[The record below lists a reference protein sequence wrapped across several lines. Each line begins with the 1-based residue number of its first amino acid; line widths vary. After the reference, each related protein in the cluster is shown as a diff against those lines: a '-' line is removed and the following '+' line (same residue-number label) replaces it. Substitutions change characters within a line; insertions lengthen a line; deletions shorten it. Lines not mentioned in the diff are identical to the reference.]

1 MLSLLPRL
9 AQGQA
14 PRLRRSLRREWQHWR
29 QRTPRRL
36 SAARGTLL
44 LLALAS
50 GAGLL
55 AAYSERLKEAAR
67 LRGDTESGLLE
78 LRINGHK
85 VVVAD
90 WGHWDPIHRY
100 LQHPDRR
107 IIERE
112 LLTSSI
118 VRDGQHL
125 RLMQLDG
132 RTLYDSREDLPGP
145 PLSPGERAAAERCLQ
160 EQARRLTRLPLAQR
174 LRTWGFHC
182 PLGSGTL
189 LGAATSISNSGATR
203 PVNGWILHFSTIER
217 PSYNPAI
224 NRAFAQ
230 LPAKLRR
237 PASEAGALRH
247 DWQTLH
253 SRPLPFLEELQ
264 QTPGSR
270 NNGSL
275 ASAARPAAVVQLA
288 QRLPLPELPR
298 GLLVQVLLPWLLLLA
313 GLSLLPASWLLL
325 LRSLRRNQRLERRRL
340 LRRLRQSRE
349 LDPASGLISLEEWLE
364 RLEQPAAA
372 QAPPGLWRLGLLD
385 IEVGSHSEALPNAA
399 SARRCALKRLLQEL
413 RRPEAPLH
421 GRLLALSR
429 EQQLLIAYRAAGP
442 QSAEE
447 ACLHH
452 LLDSVERDLAA
463 RMQLRLR
470 ALITSL
476 DHPAQRRT
484 AGESG
489 LERLLAD
496 LELLRSLAVEDRP
509 VRFLSAED
517 LQQVAGLRHRI
528 ASDFDCERLA
538 ANLVAHRYRPETV
551 FQLPVNPP
559 TPAAESSTPAL
570 FSQRSLRRLGS
581 GADAAPR
588 PLYTELLFR
597 LPEGMACG
605 LSIQE
610 LILALE
616 RNGSV
621 HLIDALMLRK
631 AISLTREVEGPRPL
645 LATNLSATTLESLQ
659 HRSTILG
666 LLREAGPEVCAH
678 LALEVTETSV
688 IADLDAWHGFLQE
701 LRGLGV
707 KVVIDDFGSGYASLA
722 YLFRFQADAIKIDR
736 QFSQRLHDPDVE
748 AMVEFLLRYEHQ
760 HGTAIVMEGIET
772 EAQLRHWRSL
782 GIRCFQGFL
791 FTPRANAASEARGAG
806 PASSPA
812 EARPAEG
819 RSSGSPGRAG
829 ESRGDQATAESRSAT
844 AIRMV

>member
-1 MLSLLPRL
+1 MVALLPRL
-9 AQGQA
+9 ALGQA
-14 PRLRRSLRREWQHWR
+14 PRLRRSLGREWQHWR
-29 QRTPRRL
+29 RHAPRRL
-36 SAARGTLL
+36 SAAQVTLL

-55 AAYSERLKEAAR
+55 AAYTERLREAAR

-85 VVVAD
+85 VVAAD

-100 LQHPDRR
+100 LQRPDRR

-125 RLMQLDG
+125 RLIRLDG
-132 RTLYDSREDLPGP
+132 RTLYDSREDRPGL
-145 PLSPGERAAAERCLQ
+145 PLSPGERAAAEPCLQ
-160 EQARRLTRLPLAQR
+160 EQARRLTRLPLPLR

-224 NRAFAQ
+224 NRAFAL
-230 LPAKLRR
+230 LPAKLHR
-237 PASEAGALRH
+237 PASGAGGARH
-247 DWQTLH
+247 AWQTLH
-253 SRPLPFLEELQ
+253 SRPLPFLEELHQ
-264 QTPGSR
+264 APGNRHDS
-270 NNGSL
+270 SL
-275 ASAARPAAVVQLA
+275 AGAARPAAVVELA
-288 QRLPLPELPR
+288 QVLPLSELPR
-298 GLLVQVLLPWLLLLA
+298 GLLVQVLLPWLLLLG

-349 LDPASGLISLEEWLE
+349 MDPASGLISLEEWLE

-385 IEVGSHSEALPNAA
+385 IRVGSHSEALPNAA
-399 SARRCALKRLLQEL
+399 SARRGALKRLLQEL
-413 RRPEAPLH
+413 RRPEAPFQD
-421 GRLLALSR
+421 RLLALSR
-429 EQQLLIAYRAAGP
+429 EQQLLIAYRPAGP
-442 QSAEE
+442 QHAEE
-447 ACLHH
+447 AGLHR
-452 LLDSVERDLAA
+452 LLNSVERDLAG

-470 ALITSL
+470 ALITSV

-489 LERLLAD
+489 LEGLLAD

-538 ANLVAHRYRPETV
+538 ANLVDHRYRPETV

-559 TPAAESSTPAL
+559 SAAGERTKPAL
-570 FSQRSLRRLGS
+570 LSPRSRRRPGS
-581 GADAAPR
+581 AEDGAR

-597 LPEGMACG
+597 LPEGMGRG

-748 AMVEFLLRYEHQ
+748 AMVEFLLRYERQ

-772 EAQLRHWRSL
+772 EVQLHHWRSL
-782 GIRCFQGFL
+782 GLRCFQGFL
-791 FTPRANAASEARGAG
+791 FTPEAIEATEAMAAG
-806 PASSPA
+806 PASTAA
-812 EARPAEG
+812 EGRPAERG
-819 RSSGSPGRAG
+819 TSASPASAG
-829 ESRGDQATAESRSAT
+829 QSWGDQASAESRSAT